1 MLISISLTVIAQ
13 PQLQQAL
20 RNPGARDMESGLL
33 SHCSRCS
40 GRINVVHVSPSLMY
54 SILKRISKLGEN
66 SDQPQKEAV
75 NT

>member
-40 GRINVVHVSPSLMY
+40 VRIGIVRFAPSLMC
-54 SILKRISKLGEN
+54 SVLKRISKLGEN
-66 SDQPQKEAV
+66 SDQLQKEAV